1 MEIEIKHLKKEMK
14 ANIPS
19 MLSKLKQPVS
29 GIVIFDSIEKEY
41 EGYIYVYQ
49 KSDPSGNRRLIPA
62 SIFIDNLLEK
72 EKILATIKK

>member
-29 GIVIFDSIEKEY
+29 GIVVFDSIEKEF
-41 EGYIYVYQ
+41 EGYIYVYE
-49 KSDPSGNRRLIPA
+49 KGGPSGNRRLIPA
-62 SIFIDNLLEK
+62 SVFIDNILER
-72 EKILATIKK
+72 EKILATIK